1 MGGGPVSTAA
11 FTHLSRRERQIMD
24 LLYQHGRLSAAEV
37 HARLPDP
44 PSYSAVRALLRV
56 LEQKGHVRHQEEGM
70 RYVFL
75 PKVTREKA
83 KRSALAHLVRTFFDG
98 SPGQAA
104 AAASTPA
111 CLESACS
118 LNPTPN
124 CVGMVR
130 LVGSSISQPRG
141 AGPVGRASTLATGF
155 QAGLT

>member
-1 MGGGPVSTAA
+1 
-11 FTHLSRRERQIMD
+11 MD

-83 KRSALAHLVRTFFDG
+83 KRSALAHLVKTFFGG

-104 AAASTPA
+104 AALLDASAGELTGEE
-111 CLESACS
+111 LE
-118 LNPTPN
+118 
-124 CVGMVR
+124 R
-130 LVGSSISQPRG
+130 L
-141 AGPVGRASTLATGF
+141 
-155 QAGLT
+155 AGLIERARREGR

>member
-1 MGGGPVSTAA
+1 VSTAA
-11 FTHLSRRERQIMD
+11 FAHLSRRERQIMD

-104 AAASTPA
+104 AALLDASAGELTGEE
-111 CLESACS
+111 LE
-118 LNPTPN
+118 
-124 CVGMVR
+124 R
-130 LVGSSISQPRG
+130 I
-141 AGPVGRASTLATGF
+141 
-155 QAGLT
+155 AGLIEKARKEGQ